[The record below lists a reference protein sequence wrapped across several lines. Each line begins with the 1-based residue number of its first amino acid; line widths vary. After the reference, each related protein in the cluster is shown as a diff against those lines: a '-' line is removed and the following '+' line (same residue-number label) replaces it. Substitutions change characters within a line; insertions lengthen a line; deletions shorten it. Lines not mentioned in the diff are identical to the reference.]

1 MPGILLAMDSLR
13 YTLISTFPLMKLL
26 FKGLLRTTAII
37 ASVCAS
43 FAHAA
48 VETGKPAPNFTF
60 TDPSGK
66 THQLS
71 DFRGKVVIM
80 EWLNPGCPY
89 ILRHYRSGNLPALQ
103 AKAAADGAIW
113 LQVNSSAMGDLDPA
127 RSAEWQKKQGA
138 IATAYIRDESGK
150 LGRLYGAE
158 TTPHFYV
165 ISGDGTLVYQGA
177 IDDQPNASLPMTL
190 SAHNYVS
197 AALAALKAG
206 SPVEQSTTK
215 PYGCGVK
222 YGNSPD
228 GENVETRGK

>member
-1 MPGILLAMDSLR
+1 MKSLL
-13 YTLISTFPLMKLL
+13 
-26 FKGLLRTTAII
+26 KGLLRTTTIFTL
-37 ASVCAS
+37 VCAS

-48 VETGKPAPNFTF
+48 VEAGKPAPSFTF
-60 TDPSGK
+60 TDLSGK

-103 AKAAADGAIW
+103 AKAAAEGAVW
-113 LQVNSSAMGDLDPA
+113 LQINSSAMGDLDPA
-127 RSAEWQKKQGA
+127 RSTEWQKKQGA
-138 IATAYIRDESGK
+138 IATAYIRDESGN

-177 IDDQPNASLPMTL
+177 IDDQPNASLSMTT
-190 SAHNYVS
+190 SAHNYVT

-206 SPVEQSTTK
+206 KPVEQSTTK

-222 YGNSPD
+222 YGNSPEAD
-228 GENVETRGK
+228 QEKSRGN

>member
-1 MPGILLAMDSLR
+1 
-13 YTLISTFPLMKLL
+13 MKLVP
-26 FKGLLRTTAII
+26 KGLLRTTAMI
-37 ASVCAS
+37 ALVCAS

-48 VETGKPAPNFTF
+48 VEAGKPAPNFTF
-60 TDPSGK
+60 NDLSGK
-66 THQLS
+66 AHQLS
-71 DFRGKVVIM
+71 NFRGKVVIM

-103 AKAAADGAIW
+103 AKAAAEGAVW
-113 LQVNSSAMGDLDPA
+113 LQVNSSAMGDLVPA

-138 IATAYIRDESGK
+138 IATAYIRDESGS
-150 LGRLYGAE
+150 LGRLYGAQ

-165 ISGDGTLVYQGA
+165 ISGDGTLVYHGA

-190 SAHNYVS
+190 SAHNYVA

-206 SPVEQSTTK
+206 KPVDQSTTK

-222 YGNSPD
+222 YANSPD
-228 GENVETRGK
+228 ADK

>member
-1 MPGILLAMDSLR
+1 MKSLL
-13 YTLISTFPLMKLL
+13 
-26 FKGLLRTTAII
+26 KGLLSTTVII
-37 ASVCAS
+37 ALGCAS
-43 FAHAA
+43 VINAA
-48 VETGKPAPNFTF
+48 VESGSPAPNFTF
-60 TDPSGK
+60 TDLSGK

-89 ILRHYRSGNLPALQ
+89 ILRHYRSGNLPLLQ
-103 AKAAADGAIW
+103 AKAAAAGVIW

-138 IATAYIRDESGK
+138 SATAYIRDESGN
-150 LGRLYGAE
+150 LGRLYGAQ
-158 TTPHFYV
+158 TTPHFYI

-177 IDDQPNASLPMTL
+177 IDDQPNASLPMTM
-190 SAHNYVS
+190 SAHNYVT

-206 SPVEQSTTK
+206 KPVEQSTTK

-222 YGNSPD
+222 YANSP
-228 GENVETRGK
+228 ETAK